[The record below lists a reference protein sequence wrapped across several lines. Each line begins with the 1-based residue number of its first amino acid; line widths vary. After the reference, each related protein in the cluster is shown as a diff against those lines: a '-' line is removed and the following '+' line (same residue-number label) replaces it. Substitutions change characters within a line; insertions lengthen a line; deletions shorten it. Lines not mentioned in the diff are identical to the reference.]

1 MREGYDKSGAQF
13 GCTHEDGR
21 ECEHHRNPDG
31 TLTFWTPGRY
41 TVEGCPER
49 FVTPRVREIV
59 AMWVRTKRHGLPF
72 SGGWAEQPAVIMD
85 LIDLLDAEDIVLR
98 ELERERHADK

>member
-1 MREGYDKSGAQF
+1 
-13 GCTHEDGR
+13 
-21 ECEHHRNPDG
+21 
-31 TLTFWTPGRY
+31 
-41 TVEGCPER
+41 
-49 FVTPRVREIV
+49 
-59 AMWVRTKRHGLPF
+59 MWVRTKRHGLPF